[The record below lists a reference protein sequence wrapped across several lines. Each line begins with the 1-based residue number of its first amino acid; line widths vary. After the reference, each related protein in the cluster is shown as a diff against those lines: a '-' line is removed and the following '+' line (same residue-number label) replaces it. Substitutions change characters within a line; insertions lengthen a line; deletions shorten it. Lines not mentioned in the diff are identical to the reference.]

1 MQDSNLTND
10 CLGGGDNSLL
20 SEQDCSRVRGE
31 EVLSLPLS
39 FAGGNRVLERPVI
52 EHYSHLQ
59 L

>member
-1 MQDSNLTND
+1 MTVW
-10 CLGGGDNSLL
+10 GGDNRLL

-31 EVLSLPLS
+31 EVLSLAFS
-39 FAGGNRVLERPVI
+39 FAGGNRILECPVI